1 MKSINYNSKT
11 FLWMGRIIKILCIL
25 FLLMDAIMK
34 IVKSPPTI
42 DGSVQLGY
50 PDYDIQGTGIVLLL
64 ITILYVI
71 PKSSIL
77 GTILI
82 TGYLGGAVAIM
93 LRANITGHSYLFPVV
108 FGIIIWILICLAELR
123 IRQLIPFKRKD

>member
-1 MKSINYNSKT
+1 MKTINYYSKT
-11 FLWMGRIIKILCIL
+11 ILWIGIIIKILCIL
-25 FLLMDAIMK
+25 FLLMDALMK
-34 IVKSPPTI
+34 IIKSAPTI
-42 DGSVQLGY
+42 RGSIQLGY
-50 PDYDIQGTGIVLLL
+50 PENDIQGTGIVLFL

-77 GTILI
+77 GAIVI

-93 LRANITGHSYLFPVV
+93 LRANIAGHSYLFPVV
-108 FGIIIWILICLAELR
+108 FGIIIWIPVFLAELR